1 MAIYR
6 ARTFVS
12 EGAVETPEKD
22 PTPEYPGVDLD
33 AVEKAIID
41 QTDEHD
47 CCYIDKS
54 HYESP
59 VEECAAIMY
68 ESEYN
73 FNQIMKCIGIN
84 ELKEFSNG
92 RDLILEGAD
101 LHAFF
106 ENVKKLIVKMAE
118 GFMAMCQ
125 KAFTAIKNA
134 ITADKKL
141 VGEYAKDIE
150 VGFGKDGWKFEN
162 AWNLEALNAKYNPP
176 KHSIADIKLSVI
188 IDDTT
193 NTNTIPA
200 GDTFS
205 HIAAVKRISGIEVSD
220 ESKAIVQ
227 MREALNKKFFVPTT
241 YESGADN
248 GLLNTVMSILKG
260 TSDIDELNTAYNDIK
275 SSYKK
280 LINRLKTDE
289 NYVNIYGTHI
299 SNIVDNKQKTID
311 VAGVQ
316 SLLTKY
322 IELAKFEK
330 NIQHNY
336 FIVCLSAHKARRN
349 QARKMALKW
358 YNIGHNATPEKTAL
372 PAPKE
377 EPKHE
382 NTMFKFDFD
391 I

>member
-54 HYESP
+54 HCESP

-106 ENVKKLIVKMAE
+106 ENAKKLIVKMAE

-141 VGEYAKDIE
+141 VSEYAKDIE

-162 AWNLEALNAKYNPP
+162 AWDLNALNVKYNPL
-176 KHSIADIKLSVI
+176 KQSIADVNFEELINDAENNVLLDS
-188 IDDTT
+188 
-193 NTNTIPA
+193 
-200 GDTFS
+200 DTFS
-205 HIAAVKRISGIEVSD
+205 HTAAVKRISGVEVSD
-220 ESKAIVQ
+220 EGNAAAQ
-227 MREALNKKFFVPTT
+227 MKEALNKKFFVSTT
-241 YESGADN
+241 YESGAGN
-248 GLLNTVMSILKG
+248 ELLNTVMGILKN
-260 TSDIDELNTAYNDIK
+260 TSDIDELNTAYADIK
-275 SSYKK
+275 KGYKDLLNK
-280 LINRLKTDE
+280 LKLFENSARVGKFVGNVADDKDGAKTM
-289 NYVNIYGTHI
+289 G
-299 SNIVDNKQKTID
+299 Q
-311 VAGVQ
+311 VQ
-316 SLLTKY
+316 TVLTKY
-322 IELAKFEK
+322 TELAKFEK

-358 YNIGHNATPEKTAL
+358 YNIGRNATPEKAAL

-382 NTMFKFDFD
+382 NTMFKFDFN

>member
-54 HYESP
+54 HCESP

-92 RDLILEGAD
+92 RDLILEGTD

-118 GFMAMCQ
+118 GFMTMCQ

-162 AWNLEALNAKYNPP
+162 AWDLNALNAKYKPL
-176 KHSIADIKLSVI
+176 KQSIADVNFEELINDAENNVLLDS
-188 IDDTT
+188 
-193 NTNTIPA
+193 
-200 GDTFS
+200 DTFS
-205 HIAAVKRISGIEVSD
+205 HTAAVKRISGVEVSD
-220 ESKAIVQ
+220 EGNAAAQ
-227 MREALNKKFFVPTT
+227 MKEALNKKFFVSTT
-241 YESGADN
+241 YESGAGN
-248 GLLNTVMSILKG
+248 ELLNTVMGILKN
-260 TSDIDELNTAYNDIK
+260 TSDIDELNTAYADIK
-275 SSYKK
+275 KGYRDLLNK
-280 LINRLKTDE
+280 LKLFENSARVGKFVGNVADDKDGAKTM
-289 NYVNIYGTHI
+289 G
-299 SNIVDNKQKTID
+299 Q
-311 VAGVQ
+311 VQ
-316 SLLTKY
+316 TVLTKY
-322 IELAKFEK
+322 TELAKFEK

-358 YNIGHNATPEKTAL
+358 YNIGHNATPEKAAL

-382 NTMFKFDFD
+382 NTMFKFDFN

>member
-41 QTDEHD
+41 HADEHD
-47 CCYIDKS
+47 YCCIDKS

-106 ENVKKLIVKMAE
+106 ERVKQLIVKMAE

-141 VGEYAKDIE
+141 IGEYAKDIE

-162 AWNLEALNAKYNPP
+162 AWDLEALNAKYNPL
-176 KHSIADIKLSVI
+176 KQSIADVDFEELIKDAENNVLL
-188 IDDTT
+188 D
-193 NTNTIPA
+193 

-205 HIAAVKRISGIEVSD
+205 HTAAVKRISGVEVSD
-220 ESKAIVQ
+220 EGNAAAQ
-227 MREALNKKFFVPTT
+227 MKEALNKKFFVSTT
-241 YESGADN
+241 YESGAGN
-248 GLLNTVMSILKG
+248 ELLNTVMGILKN
-260 TSDIDELNTAYNDIK
+260 TSDINELNTAYADIK
-275 SSYKK
+275 NGYKELLNK
-280 LINRLKTDE
+280 LKLFE
-289 NYVNIYGTHI
+289 NSARVGKFVGN
-299 SNIVDNKQKTID
+299 
-311 VAGVQ
+311 VADDKDGAKSMGQVQ
-316 SLLTKY
+316 NVLTKY

-358 YNIGHNATPEKTAL
+358 YNIGHNATPEKAAL

-382 NTMFKFDFD
+382 NTMFKFDFN

>member
-54 HYESP
+54 HCESP

-141 VGEYAKDIE
+141 VSEYAKNIE

-162 AWNLEALNAKYNPP
+162 AWDLNALNVKYNPL
-176 KHSIADIKLSVI
+176 KQSIADVNFEELINDAENNVLL
-188 IDDTT
+188 D
-193 NTNTIPA
+193 

-205 HIAAVKRISGIEVSD
+205 HTAAVKRISGVEVSD
-220 ESKAIVQ
+220 EGNAAAQ
-227 MREALNKKFFVPTT
+227 MKEALNKKFFVSTT
-241 YESGADN
+241 YESGAGN
-248 GLLNTVMSILKG
+248 ELLNTVMGILKN
-260 TSDIDELNTAYNDIK
+260 TSDIDELNTAYADIK
-275 SSYKK
+275 KGYKDLLNK
-280 LINRLKTDE
+280 LKLFENSARVGKFVGNVADDKDGAKTMGQVQNVLT
-289 NYVNIYGTHI
+289 NYT
-299 SNIVDNKQKTID
+299 
-311 VAGVQ
+311 
-316 SLLTKY
+316 
-322 IELAKFEK
+322 ELAKFEK

-358 YNIGHNATPEKTAL
+358 YNIGHNATPEKATL

>member
-12 EGAVETPEKD
+12 EGAIEAPEKD

-41 QTDEHD
+41 QTDDHD
-47 CCYIDKS
+47 CCSIDKS
-54 HYESP
+54 HCESP

-92 RDLILEGAD
+92 RDLVLEGAD

-162 AWNLEALNAKYNPP
+162 AWDLNALNAKYNPL
-176 KHSIADIKLSVI
+176 KQSIADVDFEELINDTENNVI
-188 IDDTT
+188 LD
-193 NTNTIPA
+193 

-205 HIAAVKRISGIEVSD
+205 HAAAVKRISGVEVSD
-220 ESKAIVQ
+220 EGNAAAQ
-227 MREALNKKFFVPTT
+227 MKEALNKKFFVSTT
-241 YESGADN
+241 YESGAGN
-248 GLLNTVMSILKG
+248 ELLNTVMGILKN
-260 TSDIDELNTAYNDIK
+260 TSDIDELNTAYADIK
-275 SSYKK
+275 KGYKDLLNK
-280 LINRLKTDE
+280 LKLFENSARIGKFVGNVADDKDGAKTM
-289 NYVNIYGTHI
+289 G
-299 SNIVDNKQKTID
+299 Q
-311 VAGVQ
+311 VQ
-316 SLLTKY
+316 NVLTKY
-322 IELAKFEK
+322 TELAKFEK

-358 YNIGHNATPEKTAL
+358 YNIGHNTTPEKAAL

-382 NTMFKFDFD
+382 NTMFKFDFG

>member
-54 HYESP
+54 HCESP

-141 VGEYAKDIE
+141 VSEYAKDIE

-162 AWNLEALNAKYNPP
+162 AWDLNALNVKYNPL
-176 KHSIADIKLSVI
+176 KQSIADVNFEELINDAENNVLLDS
-188 IDDTT
+188 
-193 NTNTIPA
+193 
-200 GDTFS
+200 DTFS
-205 HIAAVKRISGIEVSD
+205 HTAAVKRISGVEVSD
-220 ESKAIVQ
+220 EGNAAAQ
-227 MREALNKKFFVPTT
+227 MKEALNKKFFVSTT
-241 YESGADN
+241 YESGAGN
-248 GLLNTVMSILKG
+248 ELLNTVMGILKN
-260 TSDIDELNTAYNDIK
+260 TSDIDELNTAYADIK
-275 SSYKK
+275 KGYKDLLNK
-280 LINRLKTDE
+280 LKLFE
-289 NYVNIYGTHI
+289 NSARVGKF
-299 SNIVDNKQKTID
+299 VDNVADDKDGAKTM
-311 VAGVQ
+311 GQVQ
-316 SLLTKY
+316 NVLTNY
-322 IELAKFEK
+322 TELAKFEK

-358 YNIGHNATPEKTAL
+358 YNIGHNATPEKAAL

>member
-22 PTPEYPGVDLD
+22 PTPEYPGIDLD
-33 AVEKAIID
+33 AIEKAIID

-47 CCYIDKS
+47 CCDIDKS

-162 AWNLEALNAKYNPP
+162 AWDFNALNVKYNPL
-176 KHSIADIKLSVI
+176 KQSIADVNFEELIN
-188 IDDTT
+188 DTE
-193 NTNTIPA
+193 NNVLLD

-205 HIAAVKRISGIEVSD
+205 HTAAVKRISGVEVSD
-220 ESKAIVQ
+220 EGNAAAQ
-227 MREALNKKFFVPTT
+227 MKEALNKKFFVSTT
-241 YESGADN
+241 YESGAGN
-248 GLLNTVMSILKG
+248 ELLNTVMGILKN
-260 TSDIDELNTAYNDIK
+260 TSDIDELNTAYADIK
-275 SSYKK
+275 KGYKDLLNK
-280 LINRLKTDE
+280 LKLFENSARIGKFVGNVADDKDGAKTM
-289 NYVNIYGTHI
+289 G
-299 SNIVDNKQKTID
+299 Q
-311 VAGVQ
+311 VQ
-316 SLLTKY
+316 NVLTKY
-322 IELAKFEK
+322 TELAKFEK

-358 YNIGHNATPEKTAL
+358 YNIGHNTTPEKAAL

-382 NTMFKFDFD
+382 NTMFKFDFG

>member
-22 PTPEYPGVDLD
+22 PTPEYPGIDLD

-41 QTDEHD
+41 RYEEDD
-47 CCYIDKS
+47 CCDIDKS
-54 HYESP
+54 HCESP
-59 VEECAAIMY
+59 IEECAAIMY

-162 AWNLEALNAKYNPP
+162 AWDLNVLNVKYNPL
-176 KHSIADIKLSVI
+176 KQSIVDVNFEELINDAENNVLLD
-188 IDDTT
+188 
-193 NTNTIPA
+193 

-205 HIAAVKRISGIEVSD
+205 HTAVVKRISGVEVSD
-220 ESKAIVQ
+220 EGNAAAQ
-227 MREALNKKFFVPTT
+227 MKEALNKKFFVSTT
-241 YESGADN
+241 YESGAGN
-248 GLLNTVMSILKG
+248 ELLNTVMGILKN
-260 TSDIDELNTAYNDIK
+260 TSDIDELNTAYADIK
-275 SSYKK
+275 KGYKDLLNK
-280 LINRLKTDE
+280 LKLFENSTRVGKFVGNVADDKDGAKTM
-289 NYVNIYGTHI
+289 G
-299 SNIVDNKQKTID
+299 Q
-311 VAGVQ
+311 VQ
-316 SLLTKY
+316 NVLTKY
-322 IELAKFEK
+322 TELAKFEK

-358 YNIGHNATPEKTAL
+358 YNIGHNATPEKAAL

>member
-41 QTDEHD
+41 RFEDID
-47 CCYIDKS
+47 CCDIDKS
-54 HYESP
+54 HCESP

-141 VGEYAKDIE
+141 VSEYAKDIE

-162 AWNLEALNAKYNPP
+162 AWDLNALNVKYNPL
-176 KHSIADIKLSVI
+176 KQSITDVNFEELINDVENNVLL
-188 IDDTT
+188 D
-193 NTNTIPA
+193 N
-200 GDTFS
+200 DTFS
-205 HIAAVKRISGIEVSD
+205 HTAAVKRISGVEVSD
-220 ESKAIVQ
+220 EGNAAAQ
-227 MREALNKKFFVPTT
+227 MKEALNKKFFVSTT

-248 GLLNTVMSILKG
+248 ELLNTVMGILKN
-260 TSDIDELNTAYNDIK
+260 TSDIDELNTAYADIK
-275 SSYKK
+275 KGYKDLLNK
-280 LINRLKTDE
+280 LKLFENSARVCKFVGNVADDKDGAKTM
-289 NYVNIYGTHI
+289 G
-299 SNIVDNKQKTID
+299 Q
-311 VAGVQ
+311 VQ
-316 SLLTKY
+316 TVLTKY
-322 IELAKFEK
+322 TELAKFEK

-358 YNIGHNATPEKTAL
+358 YNIGHNATPEKAAL

-382 NTMFKFDFD
+382 NTMFKFDFN

>member
-54 HYESP
+54 HCESP

-118 GFMAMCQ
+118 GFMEMCQ

-162 AWNLEALNAKYNPP
+162 AWDLNALNVKYSPL
-176 KHSIADIKLSVI
+176 KQSIADVDFEELINDAENNVLLDS
-188 IDDTT
+188 
-193 NTNTIPA
+193 
-200 GDTFS
+200 DTFS
-205 HIAAVKRISGIEVSD
+205 HTAAVKRISGVEVSD
-220 ESKAIVQ
+220 EGNAAAQ
-227 MREALNKKFFVPTT
+227 MKEALNKKFFVSTT
-241 YESGADN
+241 YESGAGN
-248 GLLNTVMSILKG
+248 ELLNTVMGILKN
-260 TSDIDELNTAYNDIK
+260 TSDIDELNTAYADIK
-275 SSYKK
+275 KGYKDLLNK
-280 LINRLKTDE
+280 LKLFE
-289 NYVNIYGTHI
+289 NSARVGKFVGN
-299 SNIVDNKQKTID
+299 
-311 VAGVQ
+311 VADDKDGAKAMGQVQ
-316 SLLTKY
+316 SVLTKY
-322 IELAKFEK
+322 TELAKFEK

-358 YNIGHNATPEKTAL
+358 YNIGHNATPEKAAL
-372 PAPKE
+372 PAHKE

>member
-47 CCYIDKS
+47 CCDIDKS

-106 ENVKKLIVKMAE
+106 ERVKQLIVKMAE

-162 AWNLEALNAKYNPP
+162 AWDLEALNAKYNPL
-176 KHSIADIKLSVI
+176 KQSIADVDFEELIKDAENNVLL
-188 IDDTT
+188 D
-193 NTNTIPA
+193 

-205 HIAAVKRISGIEVSD
+205 HAAAVKRISGVEVSD
-220 ESKAIVQ
+220 EGNAAAQ
-227 MREALNKKFFVPTT
+227 MKEALNKKFFVSTT

-248 GLLNTVMSILKG
+248 ELLNTVMGILKN
-260 TSDIDELNTAYNDIK
+260 TSDIDELNTAYADIK
-275 SSYKK
+275 NGYKELLNK
-280 LINRLKTDE
+280 LKLFE
-289 NYVNIYGTHI
+289 NAARVGKF
-299 SNIVDNKQKTID
+299 VDNIADDKDGAKSMSQ
-311 VAGVQ
+311 VQ
-316 SLLTKY
+316 NVLTKY
-322 IELAKFEK
+322 TELAKFEK

-358 YNIGHNATPEKTAL
+358 YNIGHNATPEKAAL

-382 NTMFKFDFD
+382 NTMFKFDFN